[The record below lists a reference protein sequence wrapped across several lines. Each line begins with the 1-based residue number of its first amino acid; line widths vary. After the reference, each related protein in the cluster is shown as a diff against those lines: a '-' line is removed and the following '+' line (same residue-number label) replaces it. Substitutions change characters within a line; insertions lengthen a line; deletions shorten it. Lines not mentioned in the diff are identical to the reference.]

1 MNLDRITSSI
11 LYLEGEAFDC
21 SALRAQLASMTACH
35 EAQQPTARDM
45 LYAMPA
51 NAPTISEHLQSG
63 SNPTFTAGRLWS
75 GYSYELTPGQ
85 RAILREAYGMTPTQ
99 TVTITDIETW
109 KGTRFLRSFKLTS
122 DIHTDP
128 RNRRHVLTSCIIRDA
143 GAFLHSA
150 AELDAKK
157 EAEAVEGAA
166 VGVRKKKKDNV
177 DLVLPTL
184 DDFLKELL
192 S

>member
-1 MNLDRITSSI
+1 MNIERITSSI
-11 LYLEGEAFDC
+11 AYLEGEAFDC
-21 SALRAQLASMTACH
+21 SALRTQLDSMIACH
-35 EAQQPTARDM
+35 EAEQPTERDM
-45 LYAMPA
+45 LYRMPEA
-51 NAPTISEHLQSG
+51 APTITEHLQSG
-63 SNPTFTAGRLWS
+63 SNPVFTAGRLWS

-85 RAILREAYGMTPTQ
+85 RSILREAYGMTPTQ

-128 RNRRHVLTSCIIRDA
+128 RNRRHVLTACIIRDA

-150 AELDAKK
+150 AELDAKAVSEAK
-157 EAEAVEGAA
+157 ERPTKAA
-166 VGVRKKKKDNV
+166 KNV
-177 DLVLPTL
+177 DMVLPSL
-184 DDFLKELL
+184 DTFLKELL